1 MQICKLGF
9 MCLLIVFNY
18 YGKLATNNMRIVC
31 GKKDSGF
38 SIFCMSGE
46 KGGKLSLTAE
56 RQILLA
62 CSCSRIQYLQYQVVE
77 TVPISLIPAV
87 TALPPRATWCPI
99 ETNVMA
105 GKSRRRLNRLLN
117 LFSIIIFYFN
127 CSVDW
132 KHCCGAAPIWSAL
145 ALGKT
150 YFFIINT
157 GTGTLL
163 NLPTVKYKTR

>member
-1 MQICKLGF
+1 MFSIITASL
-9 MCLLIVFNY
+9 LLI
-18 YGKLATNNMRIVC
+18 IC
-31 GKKDSGF
+31 GSF
-38 SIFCMSGE
+38 
-46 KGGKLSLTAE
+46 AE
-56 RQILLA
+56 RKVQGFPFFVGAERRGVSCHWLA

-105 GKSRRRLNRLLN
+105 GKSRRRLARLLN

-145 ALGKT
+145 AWGKT

-157 GTGTLL
+157 KWSQ
-163 NLPTVKYKTR
+163 NLIIPRKLINFQFWKRNKIRINNFITD